1 MIKQGTSENQVKFAY
16 LGIGSNLGNKFLNIE
31 KSKSYLIEN
40 NIEIIGSS
48 SYYET
53 PSWPNSKFP
62 KFINIVI
69 KIKTKLNYLDL
80 FRICKN
86 IEIRMGR
93 KKSPKNSPRI
103 CDLDI
108 IDFDKKIINKEIQI
122 PHKLMHI
129 RNFVLFPLFEVE
141 KGWIHP
147 VKKTYIKNLIFSLPS
162 KDIRSINKI

>member
-1 MIKQGTSENQVKFAY
+1 VIKQGTSENRVKFAY

-31 KSKSYLIEN
+31 KSKSYLIQN

-129 RNFVLFPLFEVE
+129 RNFVLFPLFEIN
-141 KGWIHP
+141 KNWKHP
-147 VKKTYIKNLIFSLPS
+147 VLKKNIKKLIFSLPI
-162 KDIRSINKI
+162 KDIRSIKQI

>member
-31 KSKSYLIEN
+31 KSKSYLIQN
-40 NIEIIGSS
+40 DIEIIGSS

-69 KIKTKLNYLDL
+69 KIKTKLSYLDL

-86 IEIRMGR
+86 IEI
-93 KKSPKNSPRI
+93 
-103 CDLDI
+103 
-108 IDFDKKIINKEIQI
+108 
-122 PHKLMHI
+122 
-129 RNFVLFPLFEVE
+129 
-141 KGWIHP
+141 
-147 VKKTYIKNLIFSLPS
+147 
-162 KDIRSINKI
+162 